1 MSRETFEGYTLWLT
15 PADDSQRQALTEL
28 QSLIAKETRTPV
40 IPVHITLTPV
50 VPPE

>member
-1 MSRETFEGYTLWLT
+1 MSRDTLEGYTLWLT
-15 PADDSQRQALTEL
+15 PADDFLRQALTDL

-40 IPVHITLTPV
+40 FPVHITLTPV